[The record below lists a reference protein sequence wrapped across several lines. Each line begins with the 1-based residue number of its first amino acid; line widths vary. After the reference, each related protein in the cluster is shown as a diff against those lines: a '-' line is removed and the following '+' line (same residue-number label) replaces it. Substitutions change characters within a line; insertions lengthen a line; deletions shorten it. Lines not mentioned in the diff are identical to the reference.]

1 MTIFNFILW
10 DASPEIVQL
19 GPVSIRWYSILFI
32 LGFLIGQRILIRI
45 YRIEGKNEKD
55 VDTITIYMLLATIIG
70 ARLGHCLFY
79 DPIGYLK
86 NPIDILKVWEGGLAS
101 HGGAAGILIATFL
114 YSRKAT
120 NQSYLYVIDRIV
132 ITVALAGCLIRLGNL
147 MNSEIIG
154 KPTNTPTAF
163 LFVHDTHKIIESIDE
178 DMIKDVKMKENGS
191 KIPSGD
197 NTVDLAGIDVDIV
210 FRKGKIDKDSI
221 AQFLTYTIPSV
232 GAHTSE
238 HVIFPYP
245 IVPEIKET
253 GNEYHA
259 VIKAFA
265 YPRHPSQLYES
276 LSSLALFFLLLY
288 VYSRKKGNTPEGR
301 LFGLFLVILFSL
313 RFIYEYQKENQVGF
327 EADMIERFGVNM
339 GQLLSIPFVLVGIF
353 ILLRSFKKKNE
364 II

>member
-10 DASPEIVQL
+10 DVSPEIAQL
-19 GPVSIRWYSILFI
+19 GPISIRWYSILFI
-32 LGFLIGQRILIRI
+32 LGFLIGQQILIRI
-45 YRIEGKNEKD
+45 YRLEGKNEKD

-79 DPIGYLK
+79 DPVGYLK
-86 NPIDILKVWEGGLAS
+86 NPIEILKVWEGGLAS

-132 ITVALAGCLIRLGNL
+132 ITVALAGCLIRLGNV

-154 KPTNTPTAF
+154 KPTNAPIAF
-163 LFVHDTHKIIESIDE
+163 LFVHDTHEIIQSIDE
-178 DMIKDVKMKENGS
+178 DMIKDVKIKENGS
-191 KIPSGD
+191 SIASRDTK
-197 NTVDLAGIDVDIV
+197 VDLAGIDINII
-210 FRKGKIDKDSI
+210 FKKGKIDKDSI
-221 AQFLTYTIPSV
+221 AQFLNYAIPSV
-232 GAHTSE
+232 GAHTAE
-238 HVIFPYP
+238 HVLFHYP
-245 IVPEIKET
+245 VMPEIKEVS
-253 GNEYHA
+253 NEYHA
-259 VIKAFA
+259 IIKASA

-313 RFIYEYQKENQVGF
+313 RFIYEYQKENQAGF
-327 EADMIERFGVNM
+327 EAEMIEMFGVNM